1 MAKFIELTEKS
12 SGGPISLNLD
22 AIQSLKPGRNDGTH
36 IQFMAGG
43 DQLYVVVE
51 ETYNEVVTLLSGD

>member
-12 SGGPISLNLD
+12 SGGPISINPD
-22 AIQSLKPGRNDGTH
+22 AIQTVKPGRNDGTH
-36 IQFMAGG
+36 IQFTSCG

-51 ETYNEVVTLLSGD
+51 EAYDDVITLLGKD